1 MHFFILSRAVRF
13 ACPRETFGLVL
24 KAGISFGKR
33 NAMAKTIF
41 QKIIDREIPAR
52 IEYEDEQCIVIHDI
66 QPQAPVHLLIIP
78 KKVIPRVEAATPA
91 DQVTL
96 GHLFLVAG
104 QLAKKLLL
112 ENGFRL
118 VVNNGPDAAE
128 SVPHLHVHLLAKR
141 KLNWPPG

>member
-1 MHFFILSRAVRF
+1 
-13 ACPRETFGLVL
+13 
-24 KAGISFGKR
+24 
-33 NAMAKTIF
+33 MAKTIF

-52 IEYEDEQCIVIHDI
+52 IEHEDEHCIVIHDI

-78 KKVIPRVEAATPA
+78 KKVIPRVEAATSA
-91 DQVTL
+91 DQTTL

-104 QLAKKLLL
+104 LLAKKLDLA
-112 ENGFRL
+112 NGFRL